1 MNLPC
6 LLLSLL
12 VLLPSSAEVS
22 VVQFPLKTKVSLSL
36 GGKNKVD
43 VERAGTVSKVSV
55 QMEGLQPPGT
65 QVARMNTYVV
75 WTVSPE
81 GSFDNLGELEMSGSK
96 ASLVATTRF
105 DRFAIIV
112 TAEPHYMVDKPN
124 APIVFKNESPRGF
137 PAVPLTVEVG
147 SYDYKNMPENTSAS
161 PALVMEARAAF
172 AVAAGVTADRRADA
186 EFRQAKADLDT
197 MEELVTRGSPA
208 DVIASAANAAI
219 RRAQRATTIASQ
231 SLR

>member
-1 MNLPC
+1 MSLPS
-6 LLLSLL
+6 LLLSLF
-12 VLLPSSAEVS
+12 VLLPASAEVS

-43 VERAGTVSKVSV
+43 VERAATVSRVTV
-55 QMEGLQPPGT
+55 QMEGLQPAGT

-75 WTVSPE
+75 WAVSPE
-81 GSFDNLGELEMSGSK
+81 GSFDNLGELEMAGSK

-105 DRFAIIV
+105 DRFAILV
-112 TAEPHYMVDKPN
+112 TVEPHYMVDRPN
-124 APIVFKNESPRGF
+124 APVVFKNETPRGF

-147 SYDYKNMPENTSAS
+147 SYEYKNMPENTAAV
-161 PALVMEARAAF
+161 PALVMEARAAL
-172 AVAAGVTADRRADA
+172 AVAYSVTADRRADA
-186 EFRQAKADLDT
+186 EFRQAKAAIDT

-219 RRAQRATTIASQ
+219 RRAQRATTIARQ

>member
-147 SYDYKNMPENTSAS
+147 SYAYKNLPENTSAS

>member
-1 MNLPC
+1 MNLPS

-81 GSFDNLGELEMSGSK
+81 GSFDNLGELEMAGSK

>member
-1 MNLPC
+1 MNLPS

>member
-1 MNLPC
+1 MNLPS

-22 VVQFPLKTKVSLSL
+22 VVQYPLKTKVSLSL

-81 GSFDNLGELEMSGSK
+81 GSFDNLGELEMAGSK

-124 APIVFKNESPRGF
+124 TPIVFKNESPRGF
-137 PAVPLTVEVG
+137 PAVPLTVQIG

>member
-1 MNLPC
+1 
-6 LLLSLL
+6 L

-55 QMEGLQPPGT
+55 QMEGLQAPGT

-81 GSFDNLGELEMSGSK
+81 GSFDNLGELEMAGSK

-105 DRFAIIV
+105 DRFAILV

-124 APIVFKNESPRGF
+124 APIIFKNESPRGF

-147 SYDYKNMPENTSAS
+147 SYEYKNMPENTNAS

>member
-1 MNLPC
+1 MNLPS

-55 QMEGLQPPGT
+55 QMEGLQPPGS

-147 SYDYKNMPENTSAS
+147 SYAYKNLPENTSAS